1 MDAGAEAEISIAV
14 PQRVQNRVPGLKDA
28 PQLAQKDGV
37 TGDEAADC
45 KAGAAGVAGA
55 TETSA
60 SDCPHCLHIRAPT
73 RFSMPQ

>member
-1 MDAGAEAEISIAV
+1 MDACAEAEISIAV

-28 PQLAQKDGV
+28 PQLAQNDGV

-45 KAGAAGVAGA
+45 KAGATGA
-55 TETSA
+55 SA